1 MLVSKFGRSS
11 KASPRFLVLVSPLHW
26 DELSDVDV
34 GRQTA
39 KALHLLVTNMKDG
52 QAITTLERK
61 INLVTIK
68 SISLSNLR
76 DDWLVCCDPVIYF

>member
-1 MLVSKFGRSS
+1 MFCDADL
-11 KASPRFLVLVSPLHW
+11 LY
-26 DELSDVDV
+26 
-34 GRQTA
+34 QTG

-52 QAITTLERK
+52 QAVTTLERK

-76 DDWLVCCDPVIYF
+76 DDWLVCCGLLSMFCHLQDYRF